1 MSAIKQKLVAEMKL
15 AMRAKNTIM
24 LDAIRMMRA
33 AVQRQELEQRA
44 ELDDAG
50 VVQVIQKMVKQ
61 CNHAA
66 RQFVDGGRQDLA
78 DKELADIAVMEAY
91 LPAKM
96 TTHEVDA
103 VIAAAIQQTGAESI
117 KDMGKVMAMVKH
129 KVQGRADMGA
139 VSGRIKALLAS

>member
-96 TTHEVDA
+96 TTQEVDA

-129 KVQGRADMGA
+129 EVQGRADMGA
-139 VSGRIKALLAS
+139 VSGRIKALLAP